1 VRCRD
6 VCRVGGGRAWA
17 GAVRG
22 PSRPCKLS
30 GGVRLTMHRTSRHE
44 DCVSPPSPRSRAA
57 LAVAHPCCHPAKAA
71 CTRVVRTSC
80 VGRHRQGSVLA
91 RGLLFFNLEREIFR
105 VLLCCSY
112 QHTGEL
118 QSTVHSCGIAND
130 SVWVLYIAPVR
141 ACTGRATRTC
151 TRVERGEILLTRPS
165 CGRRRGVWQRQRCSC
180 ALVE

>member
-1 VRCRD
+1 MRCRD

-57 LAVAHPCCHPAKAA
+57 LAVAHPCCHPANAA

-118 QSTVHSCGIAND
+118 HSTVHSCGIAND
-130 SVWVLYIAPVR
+130 SVWVLYIAHLLSSVR
-141 ACTGRATRTC
+141 SSRCVGLRIKRLRAR
-151 TRVERGEILLTRPS
+151 
-165 CGRRRGVWQRQRCSC
+165 RRRGGQHALARVW
-180 ALVE
+180 